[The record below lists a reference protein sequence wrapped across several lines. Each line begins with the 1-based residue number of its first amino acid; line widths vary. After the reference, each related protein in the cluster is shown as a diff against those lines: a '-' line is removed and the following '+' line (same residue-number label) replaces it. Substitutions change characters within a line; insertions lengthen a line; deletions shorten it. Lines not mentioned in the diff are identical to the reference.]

1 MVGWFPDN
9 QSGRS
14 GPCHGEAIGT
24 WARSDFGGGCCA
36 AGKSLAARCRDFCA
50 EHGVSE
56 PAFYAWR
63 RTIVARDQ
71 QAAES
76 PRPEGKRLPLFVPVR
91 VSLASVAALEIVLR
105 DDRVVRVPAG
115 FDAPLGRRKELP
127 RGGVPILD
135 TPNRIKKQL
144 PRCNRMA
151 LVCEYRRTGVSGGGL
166 VGGGISGGAFLGGAF
181 LGGAFLGGHFWGG

>member
-1 MVGWFPDN
+1 MSRRGDRDLGKERFWRRMLRPLAKVWP
-9 QSGRS
+9 
-14 GPCHGEAIGT
+14 HGA
-24 WARSDFGGGCCA
+24 D
-36 AGKSLAARCRDFCA
+36 DFCA

-127 RGGVPILD
+127 RGG
-135 TPNRIKKQL
+135 
-144 PRCNRMA
+144 
-151 LVCEYRRTGVSGGGL
+151 YR
-166 VGGGISGGAFLGGAF
+166 F
-181 LGGAFLGGHFWGG
+181 

>member
-1 MVGWFPDN
+1 MAADAAPLATK
-9 QSGRS
+9 SGR
-14 GPCHGEAIGT
+14 T
-24 WARSDFGGGCCA
+24 V
-36 AGKSLAARCRDFCA
+36 RDFCA

-56 PAFYAWR
+56 PSFYAWR

-115 FDAPLGRRKELP
+115 FDATTLR
-127 RGGVPILD
+127 
-135 TPNRIKKQL
+135 QL
-144 PRCNRMA
+144 LARP
-151 LVCEYRRTGVSGGGL
+151 
-166 VGGGISGGAFLGGAF
+166 
-181 LGGAFLGGHFWGG
+181 